1 MKKYL
6 ALLIVLLFIFTNC
19 SKSDDDEEVTGT
31 TVPVLVGQDGNPR
44 FNLMFTNP
52 DNVDLDL
59 YVKTP
64 SGAIIYYGNL
74 SADEGKLDVDC
85 KCSSCPDG
93 PNENI
98 FWDNGTAPTGTYEYW
113 IEYYG
118 YCSNANSESD
128 YTLRV
133 IRNGEVLVTKT
144 GTLTDGVNSAKW
156 TFEQQ

>member
-1 MKKYL
+1 MFIMKKYL
-6 ALLIVLLFIFTNC
+6 VLLIIAIFIFTNC
-19 SKSDDDEEVTGT
+19 SKSDDDDPGDT
-31 TVPVLVGQDGNPR
+31 TELVGQDGNPR
-44 FNLMFTNP
+44 FNLKFTNP

-64 SGAIIYYGNL
+64 SGAIISYLNME
-74 SADEGKLDVDC
+74 ADLGKLDVDC

-118 YCSNANSESD
+118 YCTTASSESS
-128 YTLRV
+128 YTIRV
-133 IRNGEVLVTKT
+133 IRNGQVLETKT
-144 GTLTDGVNSAKW
+144 GTLTSGASAHW
-156 TFEQQ
+156 TFLQR

>member
-6 ALLIVLLFIFTNC
+6 ALLIVLMFVFTNC
-19 SKSDDDEEVTGT
+19 SKSDEDEIIDA
-31 TVPVLVGQDGNPR
+31 TVAVLVGQDGNPR
-44 FNLMFTNP
+44 FNLVFTNP
-52 DNVDLDL
+52 ENVDLDL

-74 SADEGKLDVDC
+74 AADQGKLDVDC

-113 IEYYG
+113 VEYYG
-118 YCSNANSESD
+118 YCTTASSESS
-128 YTLRV
+128 YTIRV
-133 IRNGEVLVTKT
+133 IRNGEVLETKT